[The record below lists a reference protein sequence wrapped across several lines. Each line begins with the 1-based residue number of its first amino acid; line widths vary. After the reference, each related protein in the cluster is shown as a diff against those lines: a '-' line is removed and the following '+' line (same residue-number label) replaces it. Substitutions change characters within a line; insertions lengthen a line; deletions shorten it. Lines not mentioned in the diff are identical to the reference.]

1 MTFRSSRRGLL
12 AMTCATAGAL
22 LAALATAPAAN
33 AQADDAGFFKGKTIK
48 LVVGYGP
55 GGGYDAYAR
64 MLAGPIGEKLGAT
77 VVVENQPGAGGVNA
91 LNRIYAAKGDPL
103 QMMIVNGTAA
113 AMAQL
118 VGQTGVRYDL
128 AKMGHLGTIAAS
140 PWVWLVHSKSPI
152 KTPQDAVKHDSP
164 IRWSASGPID
174 GLADGAWV
182 TCEALKLKCEVI
194 IGYKGSND
202 AARAVMQGEMD
213 SIYVSDTS
221 AANYAATGEV
231 RAVAVMNRKP
241 SRFFPGVK
249 TIFEAIP
256 VSEEGKWLIDFH
268 STVEDLGRIL
278 VTPPDVPPA
287 QLKALQK
294 AVMDVLNDPEI
305 IAMGKKTKRYVEPED
320 PQQTLKNVKAV
331 VEDMT
336 EEQRKRLRQ
345 VMRLDTR

>member
-1 MTFRSSRRGLL
+1 MTGSSFKTRR
-12 AMTCATAGAL
+12 AAL
-22 LAALATAPAAN
+22 LGAAGLAIGVIAASPL
-33 AQADDAGFFKGKTIK
+33 AQAQQTGASFYEGKTIK
-48 LVVGYGP
+48 FVVGYGP

-91 LNRIYAAKGDPL
+91 LNRIYAAAGDPL

-128 AKMGHLGTIAAS
+128 AKTGHLGTIASS

-152 KTPQDAVKHDSP
+152 QTPQDAVKLGSP

-182 TCEALKLKCEVI
+182 TCEALKLKCDVV
-194 IGYKGSND
+194 IGYKGSSD

-213 SIYVSDTS
+213 AIYVSDTS
-221 AANYAATGEV
+221 AQNYAATGDV
-231 RAVAVMNRKP
+231 RPVAVMNRKP
-241 SRFFPGVK
+241 SRFFPNVK
-249 TIFEAIP
+249 TIFDAIP
-256 VSEEGKWLIDFH
+256 ISEEGKWLIDFH

-287 QLKALQK
+287 QLKVLQK
-294 AVMDVLNDPEI
+294 AVMDVLTDKEI
-305 IAMGKKTKRYVEPED
+305 IAQGEKTKRYIEPVDAEG
-320 PQQTLKNVKAV
+320 TLKNVKSV

-336 EEQRKRLRQ
+336 EEQRKRLRA